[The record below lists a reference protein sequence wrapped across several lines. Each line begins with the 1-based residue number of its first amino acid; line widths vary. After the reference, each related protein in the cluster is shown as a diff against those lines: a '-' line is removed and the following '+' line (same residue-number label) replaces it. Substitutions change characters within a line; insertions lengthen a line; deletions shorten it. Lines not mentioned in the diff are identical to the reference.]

1 MIRKKADA
9 FFTFLT
15 VRKVLPSACSA
26 QGYSLYVFQ
35 YIKKPANFEVPVFT
49 VTSYRNGQSLFPYQ
63 NMKCMQNIRIVQ
75 LPLLFHDRQSLFIAD
90 GIVVGAFT
98 RNGIK
103 HIRNCN
109 DACIHPDC
117 ICVQTAG
124 ISASI
129 HSFMVLQG
137 YLCNYFSM

>member
-1 MIRKKADA
+1 MP
-9 FFTFLT
+9 FSHLT

-26 QGYSLYVFQ
+26 RLFPVPFQ
-35 YIKKPANFEVPVFT
+35 CIKKPANFEVPVFT
-49 VTSYRNGQSLFPYQ
+49 VTLYRNGQSLFPYQ

-75 LPLLFHDRQSLFIAD
+75 LLLLFHDRQSLFIAD

-103 HIRNCN
+103 HIRNRN